1 MKQLTLVTGISTSK
15 QLAPVIDRAA
25 GRSADQSADRSAS
38 GLQRTRRQRTCLQP
52 GLQPYLQRGFT
63 LWELLIVVAIVAI
76 TLSMMQFSMGLGDE
90 NRELKRVGKDL
101 GKLFH
106 LLNQEAVFESRN
118 FAISVQD
125 KGFMVLEFDG
135 GDWSAVNDSFFT
147 RIKMTDSQRSQLLI
161 EDLVVDI
168 SVETEPKPHILILS
182 SGEMTPFEWR
192 IEDENSQFG
201 IVLQGNMLGGVLMT
215 GPEPP
220 G

>member
-1 MKQLTLVTGISTSK
+1 MPRSEVKVKLPILATGISIRK
-15 QLAPVIDRAA
+15 RIF
-25 GRSADQSADRSAS
+25 
-38 GLQRTRRQRTCLQP
+38 QP
-52 GLQPYLQRGFT
+52 GSSSAGAWQRGFT

-90 NRELKRVGKDL
+90 DRELKRVGKDL

-118 FAISVQD
+118 YAISVQED
-125 KGFMVLEFDG
+125 GFVVLEYDSG
-135 GDWSAVNDSFFT
+135 AWTPADESFFT
-147 RIKMTDSQRSQLLI
+147 RIKMTESQSSRLII
-161 EDLVVDI
+161 EDKVIDI
-168 SVETEPKPHILILS
+168 SKKTEPDPHILILS

-192 IEDENSQFG
+192 IQDQYSQTR

-215 GPEPP
+215 GPEPL

>member
-1 MKQLTLVTGISTSK
+1 MKLLTLVTGISTGKGQGPVAERSK
-15 QLAPVIDRAA
+15 N
-25 GRSADQSADRSAS
+25 RSARV
-38 GLQRTRRQRTCLQP
+38 LQRTC
-52 GLQPYLQRGFT
+52 LQRGFT

-118 FAISVQD
+118 FAISVRD
-125 KGFMVLEFDG
+125 KGFMVLEFNG
-135 GDWSAVNDSFFT
+135 GDWSVVEDSFFT
-147 RIKMTDSQRSQLLI
+147 RIKMAESQSSELI
-161 EDLVVDI
+161 IGDLVVDI
-168 SVETEPKPHILILS
+168 SAKTEPQPHILILS

-192 IEDENSQFG
+192 IQDEYSQLG

-215 GPEPP
+215 GPEPQE
-220 G
+220 

>member
-1 MKQLTLVTGISTSK
+1 MKLLTLVTGISRSK
-15 QLAPVIDRAA
+15 PQVCVANPPAA
-25 GRSADQSADRSAS
+25 IRSADRAAS
-38 GLQRTRRQRTCLQP
+38 GLQRACLQSGQQP
-52 GLQPYLQRGFT
+52 GQQPGQQRGFT

-106 LLNQEAVFESRN
+106 LLSQEAVFESRN
-118 FAISVQD
+118 FAISVRD

-135 GDWSAVNDSFFT
+135 EAWSAVNDSFFS
-147 RIKMTDSQRSQLLI
+147 RIKMGESQSSELLI

-168 SVETEPKPHILILS
+168 SEGTEPQPHILILS

-192 IEDENSQFG
+192 IQDEYSQFG

-215 GPEPP
+215 GPELRE
-220 G
+220 